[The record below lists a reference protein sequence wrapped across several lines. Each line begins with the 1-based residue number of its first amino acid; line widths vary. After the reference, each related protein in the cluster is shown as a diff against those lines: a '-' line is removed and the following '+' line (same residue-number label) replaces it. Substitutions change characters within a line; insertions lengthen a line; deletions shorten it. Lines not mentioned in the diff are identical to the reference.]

1 MRYYTVK
8 RSTKSKNGSPVC
20 FDWLAVKP
28 LFINDYPWYQNG
40 KKQNTQIKL
49 CADQDSLFIQ
59 IIADDQH
66 SFSKQT
72 EFNHM
77 LVCEDSCVEFF
88 FSPSGKLGSSYV
100 NLEVNCCGTM
110 HIAFG
115 ADRNCRR
122 YMNQDI
128 AKTIQC
134 QTSISSL
141 QKKENNQDRQWTVD
155 ICLPFAAIEKLTGE
169 KVNTKK
175 WFANFYRCGGRIE
188 PQYATWQNIPIA
200 IPDFHRPEFFGELIF
215 T

>member
-1 MRYYTVK
+1 
-8 RSTKSKNGSPVC
+8 
-20 FDWLAVKP
+20 
-28 LFINDYPWYQNG
+28 
-40 KKQNTQIKL
+40 
-49 CADQDSLFIQ
+49 
-59 IIADDQH
+59 
-66 SFSKQT
+66 
-72 EFNHM
+72 
-77 LVCEDSCVEFF
+77 
-88 FSPSGKLGSSYV
+88 
-100 NLEVNCCGTM
+100 M

-141 QKKENNQDRQWTVD
+141 QKKETNQDRQWTVD